1 MKIGNVDT
9 DKKVL
14 IVAEIGNN
22 HEGNFE
28 VAQKLLQQAVACGV
42 DAVKFQ
48 TFRTEHYV
56 ARSDESRFNRLK
68 SFEFTAD
75 QFRSLEKLARSL
87 NVLFLSTPFDLV
99 SVDVLAPL
107 VDAFKVSSGDFSFFP
122 LIARVLK
129 TKKPVIFSTGVSDVA
144 LIDGVAKFIR
154 NEGVDP
160 SKIAFLHCV
169 SSYPVPPEQANLN
182 SISFLKN
189 HVPFTVGYSDH
200 TIGVEA
206 AVASVAAGARI
217 VEKHFTLDK
226 NYSSFRDH
234 QLSADLADMN
244 SQLAA
249 ATILEADPIFRA
261 NYYLNGMMLKYQ
273 VKATATVVYNTIMP
287 IGCDGAI
294 SQVTW
299 EVGDG
304 RPVQTTASLN
314 CEHSDW
320 VAPYPV
326 RRRAEL
332 LPPVL
337 QQNVLVP
344 LRPIPIAAF

>member
-75 QFRSLEKLARSL
+75 QFRLLEKLARSL

-144 LIDGVAKFIR
+144 LIDEVAKFVR
-154 NEGVDP
+154 NEAADP

-234 QLSADLADMN
+234 QLSADPADMKLMVQRIRLVESMLGN
-244 SQLAA
+244 EGKTVQPSEEAGVIAFRRSIVAAKDLSKGSVIQADDLTWVRPAGGLAPGRESLLIGKKLVRDVSA
-249 ATILEADPIFRA
+249 GHRFEA
-261 NYYLNGMMLKYQ
+261 
-273 VKATATVVYNTIMP
+273 
-287 IGCDGAI
+287 
-294 SQVTW
+294 
-299 EVGDG
+299 GD
-304 RPVQTTASLN
+304 V
-314 CEHSDW
+314 H
-320 VAPYPV
+320 
-326 RRRAEL
+326 
-332 LPPVL
+332 
-337 QQNVLVP
+337 
-344 LRPIPIAAF
+344 